1 MDATFTFRK
10 TEATD
15 ALKSRTL
22 TKLSKLNKYLSKPV
36 QPHVI
41 FNIEGFQH
49 TVEIAFQFN
58 GVRYF
63 SKGESNDMYTS
74 LDDAIKKIEEQLR
87 RNKERLKGH
96 KGE

>member
-15 ALKSRTL
+15 ALKNRTL

-36 QPHVI
+36 SPHVI
-41 FNIEGFQH
+41 FNIEGFLH
-49 TVEIAFQFN
+49 TVEIAFQWN

-74 LDDAIKKIEEQLR
+74 LDEAVSKMEQQLR
-87 RNKERLKGH
+87 KSKERLKGH